1 MSDPDERSVWLA
13 IEGVIGAGKTTTT
26 SLLAG
31 LTGLEARLERL
42 DEHPFLEAYYRDP
55 ARHAVHTE
63 LAFMLMQ
70 ARQVGDAGQAL
81 ITDFAPA
88 KNLVFAGLWL
98 GGEDVRF
105 LEQAERQLWRGLR
118 APDLTVFLDVPP
130 SVCLERLRGRNRAF
144 ETGLTEGDL
153 IDIRRGYLASIDSLG
168 SEVSVIELDG
178 SEAPE
183 RVAKLVAEAA
193 GLPYSI
199 TTL

>member
-1 MSDPDERSVWLA
+1 VSDPDEKSVWLA

-31 LTGLEARLERL
+31 PTGLEARLERL

-70 ARQVGDAGQAL
+70 AWQVGEAGRAL

-105 LEQAERQLWRGLR
+105 LEQAERRLWRGLR
-118 APDLTVFLDVPP
+118 PPDLTVFLDVPP
-130 SVCLERLRGRNRAF
+130 PVCLERLRGRGRAF
-144 ETGLTEGDL
+144 EAGLTEGEL
-153 IDIRRGYLASIDSLG
+153 IDIRRSYLASLDSLG

-193 GLPYSI
+193 GLPYSVA
-199 TTL
+199 TL